1 MKGDVYTDAD
11 CAIVAHEM
19 IDAGDLDDSI
29 AQRISEG
36 YLDEFVKKRAI
47 AICFLRGIPLD

>member
-11 CAIVAHEM
+11 LPIIAHEM

-36 YLDEFVKKRAI
+36 YLDEYIKQRAEALGFV
-47 AICFLRGIPLD
+47 RGINYD

>member
-11 CAIVAHEM
+11 LPIIAHEM

-29 AQRISEG
+29 AQRISDG
-36 YLDEFVKKRAI
+36 YLDEYVKKRAI
-47 AICFLRGIPLD
+47 VICFLRGISLD